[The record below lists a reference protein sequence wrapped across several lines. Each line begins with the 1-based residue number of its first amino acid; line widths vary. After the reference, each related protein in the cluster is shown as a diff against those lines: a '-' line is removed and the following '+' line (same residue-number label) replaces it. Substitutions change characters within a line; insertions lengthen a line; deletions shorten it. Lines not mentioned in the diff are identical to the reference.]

1 MRMTFPRSMVRPMA
15 RSPKVGGPKPVALNS
30 VAPAELE
37 AAFVV
42 SVKVVVTL
50 LAPGVTLAGEKEA
63 VHLLGSPV
71 QLKVTGESNGPYW
84 GVSWIVKVADWP
96 AVTDALVGVAPM
108 VKVETWRVMA
118 LDAPPDGAGL

>member
-1 MRMTFPRSMVRPMA
+1 MVRPMA

-96 AVTDALVGVAPM
+96 AVTVRLVGDALS
-108 VKVETWRVMA
+108 VKLDTWTARA
-118 LDAPPDGAGL
+118 LVTPPDGAGLETVT